1 MDNIEAGP
9 RDTSMAALHQRSRNS
24 VVTAVDDGK
33 LQILDVNPAQDTSG
47 YGGQRTSGTPERGH
61 FTFRA
66 SIIGSLLGCFV
77 AASNF
82 YLGLKA
88 GWTFGAQL
96 FSAIFSFGILKT
108 LSRVWGPFFGPE
120 ENCTAQTAAST
131 TGGLSVGFITGIPA
145 LYRLGLMSEDVMD
158 DLGKLIM
165 WTIAAAFYG
174 LFFAVPLRKHFV
186 INHDFPFPT
195 PRATAVTILTLHG
208 SVGKQKEAIQTVKV
222 MIATFAGAFA
232 QTLLSYWIYFLD
244 KIHVSMAFLALAT
257 ERGTEHNSNL
267 LLQLLF
273 WIGRAAGNIGLQ
285 NADIVWGWHIVPNFA
300 FYGAGLITPPA
311 TLLSF
316 LAGSVIAFGIGGPVM
331 LSDGYLSAALGWG
344 KKGNGSAQSWWF
356 WPGISLMLFSAF
368 TELAVNYKTIIS
380 GTREALGKLVSVV
393 SEKIN
398 SRRKPD
404 NIHSEQQLMKGE
416 QSDASGAYGKDPVP
430 LAHQVPT
437 LWWTGGL
444 LVSSFWTCFTMA
456 YFFKIPVYQ
465 SILSIIFAFF
475 LALIGV
481 QAAAE
486 TDINPISTLA
496 KVVQLAF
503 FKFPADSLQSLQRN
517 NILSAAVTSAAANQ
531 AADMVGD
538 LKTGHIVGAS
548 PRSQF
553 LAQLIGSAV
562 AIPVNL
568 LLFIVFAKAYPCIV
582 KPMDTCDFGLSPVLG
597 WENFTKLLTT
607 SANLPMASWVTA
619 LVCGFV
625 AILFT
630 IMKHQYI
637 PQKHH
642 DSLPNLGAIGL
653 GFIVP
658 QPSTPLAMCMAMVG
672 GMIWKKLSPS
682 SEHKFRM
689 AVASGGI
696 AGVGIAAVLRA
707 VLKLSDVPDKVVDW
721 NCPVSVDGV
730 VKCL

>member
-1 MDNIEAGP
+1 MDNIEASP

-24 VVTAVDDGK
+24 VLTAVDDGK
-33 LQILDVNPAQDTSG
+33 LQILNVDSVQDTSG
-47 YGGQRTSGTPERGH
+47 YGGQRTSGTPENGH

-66 SIIGSLLGCFV
+66 AIIGSLLGCLV

-208 SVGKQKEAIQTVKV
+208 SVGKQEEAIQTVKV

-232 QTLLSYWIYFLD
+232 QTLLSYWVYILD
-244 KIHVSMAFLALAT
+244 KIHF
-257 ERGTEHNSNL
+257 
-267 LLQLLF
+267 LF
-273 WIGRAAGNIGLQ
+273 WIGRAAGNVGLQ
-285 NADIVWGWHIVPNFA
+285 NADTIWGWHIVPNFA

-316 LAGSVIAFGIGGPVM
+316 LAGSIIAFGIGGPVM

-368 TELAVNYKTIIS
+368 AELAVNYKTIIS
-380 GTREALGKLVSVV
+380 GTREALGKLLSVV

-398 SRRKPD
+398 SRGKPD
-404 NIHSEQQLMKGE
+404 NALPVQQLMKGE
-416 QSDASGAYGKDPVP
+416 QSDAPVAYGKDPVP
-430 LAHQVPT
+430 PEHQVPT

-444 LVSSFWTCFTMA
+444 LVSSLWTCFTMA
-456 YFFKIPVYQ
+456 YFFHIPVYQ

-475 LALIGV
+475 LALVGV

-538 LKTGHIVGAS
+538 LKTGHIVRAS

-553 LAQLIGSAV
+553 LAQLVASAV

-568 LLFIVFAKAYPCIV
+568 LLYVVFAQAYPCII

-607 SANLPMASWVTA
+607 SANLPMASWAIA

-630 IMKHQYI
+630 IMEHQYI
-637 PQKHH
+637 GRKHH

-672 GMIWKKLSPS
+672 GMIWKKIFPS

-696 AGVGIAAVLRA
+696 AGVGIAAVIRA
-707 VLKLSDVPDKVVDW
+707 VLKLSDVPDKVIDW
-721 NCPVSVDGV
+721 NCPVNADGV
-730 VKCL
+730 IKCL